1 MFTSPTYG
9 KVSIERMIELLRE
22 FYDRNKEYDCP
33 FNVTVGTDSQNFDT
47 TKIVTCVVMQC
58 EHHGG
63 IYFYK
68 IEKVERIQNVSA
80 KLNYETHLSLE
91 YANQLLDK
99 MMEMDED
106 LFNSISFAIHIDA
119 GYNPKGKTKE
129 LIPSLVGWV
138 HSCGYECKVKPDS
151 FTASCIANRISK

>member
-9 KVSIERMIELLRE
+9 PVSMERMIELLRE
-22 FYDRNKEYDCP
+22 FYDRNKGYDCP

-68 IEKVERIQNVSA
+68 IENVERIQNVSA

-91 YANQLLDK
+91 YANQLLEK
-99 MMEMDED
+99 MMELDED

-119 GYNPKGKTKE
+119 GYNPKVIRTRSQVRV
-129 LIPSLVGWV
+129 LLLVL
-138 HSCGYECKVKPDS
+138 
-151 FTASCIANRISK
+151 SCIRF

>member
-9 KVSIERMIELLRE
+9 PVSMERMIELLRE
-22 FYDRNKEYDCP
+22 FYDRNKGYDCP

-68 IEKVERIQNVSA
+68 IENVERIQNVSA

-91 YANQLLDK
+91 YANQLLEK
-99 MMEMDED
+99 MMELDED
-106 LFNSISFAIHIDA
+106 MFNSISFLEEDSSSTESILTVFFIAT
-119 GYNPKGKTKE
+119 PKYIFA
-129 LIPSLVGWV
+129 LIF
-138 HSCGYECKVKPDS
+138 CRFC
-151 FTASCIANRISK
+151 